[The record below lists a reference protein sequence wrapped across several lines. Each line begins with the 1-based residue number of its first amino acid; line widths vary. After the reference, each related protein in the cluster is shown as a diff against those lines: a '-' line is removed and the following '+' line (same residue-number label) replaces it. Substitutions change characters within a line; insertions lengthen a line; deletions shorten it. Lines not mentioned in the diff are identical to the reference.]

1 MNQPGPA
8 LEAMLRRLRETP
20 AEFLAEPRIGASG
33 TVSVPAL
40 VHDLMRMH
48 GHAPFPRWL
57 AALGGI
63 DPRARRNRLALAMI
77 TCWLLA
83 DAWFLARP
91 LPLEALC
98 AVFDSATPL
107 LAQATAAHRFAAD
120 AADGEELVRV
130 VLVRLGYRPAG
141 ETSAQAED
149 RLAAVSGAARRRLLE
164 ASRAAEKRARA
175 VREALA
181 RKAAQEAADKWTRE

>member
-1 MNQPGPA
+1 
-8 LEAMLRRLRETP
+8 MLRRLRETP
-20 AEFLAEPRIGASG
+20 AEFLAEPRIGSYTGAAG
-33 TVSVPAL
+33 VVVPAL

-48 GHAPFPRWL
+48 GHAPSPRWL

-83 DAWFLARP
+83 DPWFLARP
-91 LPLEALC
+91 LPLPLDALC

-130 VLVRLGYRPAG
+130 VLARLGYRPAG
-141 ETSAQAED
+141 ETAAQAED